1 MPPEVQTAQDIIAT
15 KYLDE
20 CLLNA
25 VAAVNINT
33 INKGDYRSA
42 RSSGAPPQP
51 GAQAAAGAGAAVP
64 GPRVAT
70 PGRPGPAR
78 LQPPLLHPR

>member
-33 INKGDYRSA
+33 INKGDYR
-42 RSSGAPPQP
+42 RVCRGNLRMH
-51 GAQAAAGAGAAVP
+51 AG
-64 GPRVAT
+64 
-70 PGRPGPAR
+70 PGRSGSRRRGAIRVPEVC
-78 LQPPLLHPR
+78 L